1 MLHVQPVPL
10 AAVGVR
16 PVGRASLTVTV
27 VPSVAAS
34 PLLVPVSVKV
44 PVLPRINVDAL
55 EVFDKVSDGVP
66 GAAVATVTDPDAED
80 PSPPPMTEAVLVREA
95 AASAATDAV
104 MLMAG

>member
-34 PLLVPVSVKV
+34 PLSVKV
-44 PVLPRINVDAL
+44 PVLPRISVDAL